1 MTGRLA
7 GKIALVTGIGA
18 GIGQGIA
25 LRFAAE
31 GATVIGCDI
40 AAEAAEAAVAQAA
53 AVGMP
58 IESVHPIDLTKP
70 ADVRRYVEFAA
81 AAHGRIDVLVNAAA
95 IQPHMAPI
103 WQMDYAGEF
112 RPTLAGEVDLVFLT
126 CQAAWPHLVAAG
138 RVGRV
143 GGCGAGTA
151 AGAGGASVINFAS
164 VNSFRG
170 SRQLAMTAHCA
181 GKGAILAM
189 TRQLAVEGGPD
200 GIRANTIAPGLIQ
213 TSATQAAGATS
224 GDLAKTIAARTLLGR
239 LGEPDDVAWCAV
251 YLASDE
257 SRWVTGANFP
267 IDGGVTAA

>member
-1 MTGRLA
+1 MTDRLA
-7 GKIALVTGIGA
+7 GKVALVTGIGA

-31 GATVIGCDI
+31 GAAVVGCDI
-40 AAEAAEAAVAQAA
+40 VASAATETVRQAA
-53 AVGMP
+53 AAGTP
-58 IESVHPIDLTKP
+58 IESVHPCDLTLA
-70 ADVRRYVEFAA
+70 ADVRRYVDTAV

-95 IQPHMAPI
+95 IQPHMAPV
-103 WQMDYAGEF
+103 WEMDYASQF
-112 RPTLAGEVDLVFLT
+112 RPTIAGEVDLVFLT
-126 CQAAWPHLVAAG
+126 CQAAWPHLAAAG
-138 RVGRV
+138 
-143 GGCGAGTA
+143 
-151 AGAGGASVINFAS
+151 GAGGASVINFAS

-189 TRQLAVEGGPD
+189 TRQLAIEGGPD

-213 TSATQAAGATS
+213 TSATQAAGATT

>member
-1 MTGRLA
+1 MTDRLA
-7 GKIALVTGIGA
+7 GKVALITGIGA

-31 GATVIGCDI
+31 GAAVVGCDI
-40 AAEAAEAAVAQAA
+40 ASAAAEATVKQAA
-53 AVGMP
+53 AAGTP
-58 IESVHPIDLTKP
+58 IESVHPCDLTKP
-70 ADVRRYVEFAA
+70 ADVQRYVAA
-81 AAHGRIDVLVNAAA
+81 AVAAHGRVDVLVNAAA
-95 IQPHMAPI
+95 IQPHMAPV
-103 WQMDYAGEF
+103 WEMDYVEQF

-126 CQAAWPHLVAAG
+126 CKEAWPHLAA
-138 RVGRV
+138 
-143 GGCGAGTA
+143 
-151 AGAGGASVINFAS
+151 AGGASIINFAS

-189 TRQLAVEGGPD
+189 TRQFAIEGGPS

-224 GDLAKTIAARTLLGR
+224 GELAQTIAARTLLGR

>member
-7 GKIALVTGIGA
+7 GKVALVTGIGA

-31 GATVIGCDI
+31 GAVVVGCDI
-40 AAEAAEAAVAQAA
+40 AAAAAAATVSQAA
-53 AVGMP
+53 AAGTP
-58 IESVHPIDLTKP
+58 IESVHPCDLTRP
-70 ADVRRYVEFAA
+70 DDVARYVATA
-81 AAHGRIDVLVNAAA
+81 VDAHGRVDVLVNAAA
-95 IQPHMAPI
+95 IQPHMAPV
-103 WQMDYAGEF
+103 WEMDYAGQF

-126 CQAAWPHLVAAG
+126 CKEAWPHLAA
-138 RVGRV
+138 
-143 GGCGAGTA
+143 
-151 AGAGGASVINFAS
+151 AGGASIINFAS

-189 TRQLAVEGGPD
+189 TRQLAVEGGPA

-213 TSATQAAGATS
+213 TSATQAAGATT
-224 GDLAKTIAARTLLGR
+224 GELAAAIAARTLLGR

>member
-1 MTGRLA
+1 MTDRLA
-7 GKIALVTGIGA
+7 GKVALVTGIGA

-31 GATVIGCDI
+31 GAAVVGCDI
-40 AAEAAEAAVAQAA
+40 AAAAAEATVKRAA
-53 AVGMP
+53 AAGTP
-58 IESVHPIDLTKP
+58 IESVHPCDLTKP
-70 ADVRRYVEFAA
+70 ADVQRYVAA
-81 AAHGRIDVLVNAAA
+81 AVATHGRVDVLVNAAA
-95 IQPHMAPI
+95 IQPHMAPV
-103 WQMDYAGEF
+103 WEMDYAEQF

-126 CQAAWPHLVAAG
+126 CKEAWPHLVAAG
-138 RVGRV
+138 
-143 GGCGAGTA
+143 
-151 AGAGGASVINFAS
+151 GASIINFAS

-189 TRQLAVEGGPD
+189 TRQFAIEGGPS
-200 GIRANTIAPGLIQ
+200 GVRANTIAPGLIQ

-224 GDLAKTIAARTLLGR
+224 GELAQTIAARTLLGR